1 MRQMLEA
8 MNAVRMELESKRDEN
23 WILTKK
29 NQALEERVKK
39 VGKQITENDKM
50 HSERLNN
57 VFDNVRLRRT
67 EIQSLKALL
76 RARESQRE
84 ANISKVS

>member
-1 MRQMLEA
+1 M
-8 MNAVRMELESKRDEN
+8 
-23 WILTKK
+23 
-29 NQALEERVKK
+29 KK

-57 VFDNVRLRRT
+57 VLDNVRLKRT
-67 EIQSLKALL
+67 EIQSLKALM